1 MFQEFTNSVAKR
13 LAHTDGKGRLIREFP
28 EEIGVSECR
37 NCGRNDLHN
46 LGHIG
51 KVFPFF
57 LKRVLGMEL
66 RVPRSP
72 HALKQKVRDLVA
84 LPMGIFSRVTAQF
97 AYAEMQLCEHCSFI
111 QTTIPFHDDD
121 IKRLYLDY
129 RSASYNRQRIGYEPE
144 YAAIAAAVGQDQ
156 AEVQVRTAALGQFLS
171 KNLQLSGM
179 PTILDYGGADGR
191 FIPEISG
198 SKFVYEISG
207 MEPLPGITRIKSE
220 SELKTYSLVLLA
232 HVTEH
237 LTNPLHLV
245 RKLSAYVEPG
255 GYLYIET
262 PQDVTDQQIKE
273 LQEGIARFDL
283 AIHEHINYYCISAV
297 TNLLEAAGF
306 SIVAVERS
314 SVDVRWAKAVHLRA
328 LGRKQRNR

>member
-1 MFQEFTNSVAKR
+1 
-13 LAHTDGKGRLIREFP
+13 
-28 EEIGVSECR
+28 
-37 NCGRNDLHN
+37 

-84 LPMGIFSRVTAQF
+84 LPMRIFSRVTAQF

-111 QTTIPFHDDD
+111 QTAIPFHDDD

-156 AEVQVRTAALGQFLS
+156 VEVQVRTAALAEFLR
-171 KNLQLSGM
+171 KNLQLSGT

-191 FIPEISG
+191 FIPDIPG

-220 SELKTYSLVLLA
+220 SELRTYSLVLLA

-237 LTNPLHLV
+237 LTNPLQLI

-262 PQDVTDQQIKE
+262 PQDITDQQIEE
-273 LQEGIARFDL
+273 LRDGIARFDL

-297 TNLLEAAGF
+297 TKLLEAAGF